1 MPAAGVYEAKASL
14 ARLIRRAER
23 GERIVITRHGKPVAE
38 LGPARDRNLDDIA
51 RAIAR
56 LTSFRASLRPGRL
69 RMKELIEEG
78 RRR

>member
-1 MPAAGVYEAKASL
+1 MTAVGVYEAKARL
-14 ARLIRRAER
+14 ARLIQRAER
-23 GERIVITRHGKPVAE
+23 GERIIITRHGKPVAE
-38 LGPARDRNLDDIA
+38 LGPARGRDADDIS

-56 LTSFRASLRPGRL
+56 LTAFRASLRPGRL

>member
-1 MPAAGVYEAKASL
+1 MTAGGGYQAKDTL
-14 ARLIRRAER
+14 ARLIQRAER

-56 LTSFRASLRPGRL
+56 LTAFRASLRPGRL